1 MTDLPEFNA
10 PPVVEVALGVQFGIL
25 PALRGLALA
34 PLRERWR
41 SQYPRIEEQ
50 PPLPA
55 AVESGSPG
63 GPFVQLNIG
72 LPSMR
77 YWFLS
82 ADGSDLVQ
90 VQQDRLSVNWRETES
105 SNPYPRYPSI
115 RKEFEDRFRELQE
128 FLAEE
133 ELGSIHVTQAEL
145 EYVNAVAVEPQQM
158 GQLGRILRDWHVW
171 SDHHL
176 GEPEEARLQM
186 TFRIADLGDGES
198 RLWVRAGPGQRKPN
212 KSAMLLTLSARGKPS
227 VEGPDGVLS
236 FLDGAHTHIV
246 LSFTELTT
254 PAMHEVWGRC
264 R

>member
-10 PPVVEVALGVQFGIL
+10 PPVVEVALGVQFRIL

-41 SQYPRIEEQ
+41 QQYPRIEEQ
-50 PPLPA
+50 PPLPS
-55 AVESGSPG
+55 AVGSGSPG
-63 GPFVQLNIG
+63 EPFVQLNIG

-82 ADGSDLVQ
+82 SDGSDLVQ
-90 VQQDRLSVNWRETES
+90 IQQDRLSVNWREAES
-105 SNPYPRYPSI
+105 SSPYPRYPSI
-115 RKEFEDRFRELQE
+115 RKAFEDRFRELQE
-128 FLAEE
+128 FIAQE
-133 ELGSIHVTQAEL
+133 ELGSIRVTQAEL
-145 EYVNAVAVEPQQM
+145 EYVNAVIVKPQEV
-158 GQLGRILRDWHVW
+158 GELGRILKNWDV
-171 SDHHL
+171 STDHHL

-198 RLWVRAGPGQRKPN
+198 RLWVQVGPGQRKP
-212 KSAMLLTLSARGKPS
+212 SRPTMLLTLSARGKPS
-227 VEGPDGVLS
+227 GEGLDAVLS

-246 LSFTELTT
+246 LSFAELTT
-254 PAMHEVWGRC
+254 PAMHEVWGRY